1 MTKMPFRKTLIKV
14 VLCAIS
20 DSLNHDR
27 QPIALET
34 RKESKNCLR
43 LTCYSTCE

>member
-1 MTKMPFRKTLIKV
+1 MAKKPFRKTLITV

-20 DSLNHDR
+20 DSLNHDK

-34 RKESKNCLR
+34 RKDSKI
-43 LTCYSTCE
+43 